1 MDLYEVIQTRRSV
14 RSYRPDPIPQEILD
28 RILEATRCAPS
39 SLNIQPVKFVC
50 VTDPAVKRQLT
61 ACCIGQ
67 SFMEDAPIVVVGCAL
82 PTRGTIAG
90 YGSSAQSDVAVA
102 FAYLSLA
109 AAAEGLGTCW
119 ITSFDHTHI
128 EQLLSFPE
136 AAQAVLISPL
146 GFPTDKSA
154 HVKHRKP
161 LEEILFWEK
170 FS

>member
-1 MDLYEVIQTRRSV
+1 MDLYEAIQTRRSV

-39 SLNIQPVKFVC
+39 SLNIQPVKFVF
-50 VTDPAVKRQLT
+50 VTDSASKRQI
-61 ACCIGQ
+61 AGCCIGQ
-67 SFMEDAPIVVVGCAL
+67 SFIEDAPIIVVGCAL

-90 YGSSAQSDVAVA
+90 YGSSAQSDAAVA

-128 EQLLSFPE
+128 EQMLDFPE
-136 AAQAVLISPL
+136 AAQSVLISPL
-146 GFPTDKSA
+146 GFPTDKAA
-154 HVKHRKP
+154 HIKHRKP
-161 LEEILFWEK
+161 LEEILSWEK

>member
-1 MDLYEVIQTRRSV
+1 MDLYEAIQTRRSV
-14 RSYRPDPIPQEILD
+14 RSFRPDPIPREILD

-39 SLNIQPVKFVC
+39 SLNVQPVKFIF
-50 VTDPAVKRQLT
+50 VTDAAVKRQI
-61 ACCIGQ
+61 AGCCIGQ
-67 SFMEDAPIVVVGCAL
+67 SFVEDAPIIVVGCAL
-82 PTRGTIAG
+82 PTRGTIVG

-119 ITSFDHTHI
+119 ITSFDPALI
-128 EQLLSFPE
+128 EQTLAIPE
-136 AAQAVLISPL
+136 TSQAVLISPL

-161 LEEILFWEK
+161 LEEILTWEK